1 MRRFLFALPF
11 ALGALAVIWIGTT
24 FLGNPV
30 AFTVP
35 LLIAAVYGLGFV
47 ELLRYRRDT
56 AKLNQRLQQLPH
68 PDDDDG
74 RETLTRWLGELPNT
88 LRHAVQ
94 RRVDGHPAALPGPVL
109 TPYLTGLLVMLGLLG
124 TFVGM
129 IVTLKGAATAL
140 DGSSELSAIRSA
152 LSAPIAGL
160 SLAFGT
166 SIAGVAAS
174 AMLGLTATLCRRDRM
189 DVSRQ
194 LDDAVNGQLYRF
206 SLNHQREA
214 AYAALHSQSQVFP
227 ALVTAL
233 HSLTGRME
241 QMGEQLTGNQQAFH
255 HGLQEQYH
263 GLARAVGDS
272 LRDTLTDSSRLA
284 AESVQ
289 AITAQSL
296 ASLSEQVQGTH
307 ERLHALTEQQLGTL
321 TERFRDTTE
330 QAAEHWRSGLAEHQQ
345 TSARLVSDI
354 STSLAAHHDQFQ
366 HNSNSLLQQVRDTQ
380 QRLGNASEQQL
391 ATITGE
397 FQAATREALQ
407 DWNAGLEAHR
417 ASGAELLQQVRDTQ
431 QAVAEHSEKQ
441 FSALAGQFQAST
453 EQAARQWQTGLSEQQ
468 RTVATLVNDI
478 RNALHEH
485 NSEFRDSAAGLLSGQ
500 QTGMDSLIN
509 QLGEQLSTLR
519 DQEAARGD
527 AASERLAGLEATVS
541 EHLER
546 LGTALE
552 EPMMRLIETASET
565 PKAAAEVISRLREE
579 MTHSSERDN
588 ELLEERRRIMA
599 ELDTLLS
606 AQQDAAGAQRDAIDT
621 LIRTSSETLSQ
632 VSDTFSQQVSDQA
645 TQLNQVAGDVAGSA
659 AEVASLSDA
668 FATAVQLFSRAN
680 DTLLDNLQQVETSL
694 EKSSA
699 RADEQ
704 LGYYVEQ
711 AREVIELSMASQKE
725 IIDALA
731 SLRQGDAP
739 VQNGQRSVSGVN

>member
-11 ALGALAVIWIGTT
+11 ALGAVAVIWIGAT
-24 FLGNPV
+24 FLRNPV
-30 AFTVP
+30 ALTVT
-35 LLIAAVYGLGFV
+35 LLIAAVYGLGFL

-56 AKLNQRLQQLPH
+56 ARLDQQLQQLPE
-68 PDDDDG
+68 PDAG
-74 RETLTRWLGELPNT
+74 RESLTRWLTDLPGT

-94 RRVDGHPAALPGPVL
+94 RRVDGQPAALPGPVL

-140 DGSSELSAIRSA
+140 DGSSELTAIRSA

-194 LDDAVNGQLYRF
+194 LDDAVDGQLYRF

-214 AYAALHSQSQVFP
+214 AYAALQSQSQVFP
-227 ALVTAL
+227 ELVTAL
-233 HSLTGRME
+233 QTLTGRME

-255 HGLQEQYH
+255 NGLQEQYQ
-263 GLARAVGDS
+263 GLARSVGDS
-272 LRDTLTDSSRLA
+272 LRDTLADSSRLA

-289 AITAQSL
+289 PIMAQSL

-307 ERLHALTEQQLGTL
+307 EKLNAITEQQLGTL

-330 QAAEHWRSGLAEHQQ
+330 HAAEQWRAGLAEHQQ
-345 TSARLVSDI
+345 TSARLVNDI

-366 HNSNSLLQQVRDTQ
+366 HNSNTLLQQVRDTQ
-380 QRLGNASEQQL
+380 QQLGSASEQQL
-391 ATITGE
+391 ASITGE
-397 FQAATREALQ
+397 FQTATRQALQ

-417 ASGAELLQQVRDTQ
+417 ASGADLLEQLQSSQ

-441 FSALAGQFQAST
+441 FAAIAGQFQAST
-453 EQAARQWQTGLSEQQ
+453 EQAAQHWQTGLGEQQ
-468 RTVATLVNDI
+468 RTVATLVSEI
-478 RNALHEH
+478 RSALHEH

-500 QTGMDSLIN
+500 QIGMDSLIT
-509 QLGEQLSTLR
+509 QLGEQLNALR

-527 AASERLAGLEATVS
+527 AASERLAGLEATVT
-541 EHLER
+541 EHLGR

-552 EPMMRLIETASET
+552 APMTRLIETASET
-565 PKAAAEVISRLREE
+565 PKAAAEVITRLREE

-599 ELDTLLS
+599 ELDTLLTG
-606 AQQDAAGAQRDAIDT
+606 QQAAAGAQRDAIDT
-621 LIRTSSETLSQ
+621 LIRTSGETLSQ

-645 TQLNQVAGDVAGSA
+645 SRLNQVAGDVTGSA

-668 FATAVQLFSRAN
+668 FAAAVQVFSSAN

-711 AREVIELSMASQKE
+711 AREVIELSMASQKDV
-725 IIDALA
+725 IDALA
-731 SLRQGDAP
+731 SLRHSEAP
-739 VQNGQRSVSGVN
+739 AQDGQRPASEVN

>member
-11 ALGALAVIWIGTT
+11 VLGAVAVIWIGTT

-30 AFTVP
+30 AFTVT

-56 AKLNQRLQQLPH
+56 AKLNLRLQQLPH
-68 PDDDDG
+68 PNDD
-74 RETLTRWLGELPNT
+74 RETLTRWLSELPNT

-94 RRVDGHPAALPGPVL
+94 RRVDGHPATLPGPVL

-189 DVSRQ
+189 DASRQ
-194 LDDAVNGQLYRF
+194 LDDAVDGQLYRF
-206 SLNHQREA
+206 SLNHQRET
-214 AYAALHSQSQVFP
+214 AYAALQSQSQVFP
-227 ALVTAL
+227 ELVTAL
-233 HSLTGRME
+233 HTLTGRME

-255 HGLQEQYH
+255 NGLQEQYQ
-263 GLARAVGDS
+263 GLARSVADS

-289 AITAQSL
+289 SIMAQSL
-296 ASLSEQVQGTH
+296 ASLSEQAQGTH
-307 ERLHALTEQQLGTL
+307 EKLNAITEQQLGAL

-330 QAAEHWRSGLAEHQQ
+330 QAAEHWRAGLAEHQQ

-380 QRLGNASEQQL
+380 QQLGNASEQQL

-397 FQAATREALQ
+397 FQTASRQALQ

-441 FSALAGQFQAST
+441 FSAIAGQFQAST
-453 EQAARQWQTGLSEQQ
+453 EQAAQQWQTGLSEQQ

-509 QLGEQLSTLR
+509 QLGEQLSVLR

-527 AASERLAGLEATVS
+527 AASERLAKLEATVS
-541 EHLER
+541 EHLGR

-606 AQQDAAGAQRDAIDT
+606 AQQDAAGAQRDSIDT

-645 TQLNQVAGDVAGSA
+645 SQLNQVAGDVAGSA

-668 FATAVQLFSRAN
+668 FATAVQVFSRAN
-680 DTLLDNLQQVETSL
+680 DTLLDNLQQVESSL

-725 IIDALA
+725 VIDALA
-731 SLRQGDAP
+731 NLRHGDAP
-739 VQNGQRSVSGVN
+739 AHNGQRSVSGVN